1 MRLLLLAVLALA
13 AVALGATREPH
24 GGCDYDFGAGNG
36 TAYLVVN
43 NPYNNLNLSLIIT
56 YQIGE
61 RKNLTA
67 LDVSNTRLIAFC
79 GLGHGWLYIRQNAS
93 PPGTPLTS
101 YPLAVPR
108 YVVLRAGESAT
119 MFVTTLFAPAVII
132 SIAILLIVAI
142 TLRPRLRR
150 SAVYVVPDKLRDI
163 DIGEFIAVLLITPF
177 ILLVSI
183 LVVYLLPLLP
193 ESAFTDIGSTLLM
206 YIISSLGGFYLSFHR
221 GLFAY
226 YFILVCLSVDI
237 FLLIHVS
244 KSPLAALS
252 FILFLFILFFYFTL
266 RTLAIALLSFYNLS
280 MVFFLSFYGI
290 AVFIYYD
297 ENFGHII
304 PWSLPLQ
311 TPAIPHGIV
320 EALLILV
327 THPEIVTVIIPVIVV
342 YVIMALF
349 FVFSLAYSLVIY
361 APAMRTYKVI
371 WPPLWWWFGL
381 GIFALDELSA
391 RSHLHSLSASGTVV
405 VKLSR
410 GEMAFVTSA
419 DLYGVYL
426 CKFGR
431 RSGVCN
437 NVKFVR
443 YDELK
448 VEDSWT
454 NTRGIDGDSVC
465 RFFRKVVLPVF
476 AGVSVFLTIQHG
488 LIFATFITLSLVS
501 YYIYYKKRFIDND
514 SRELVEYIQA
524 IKQDRKLLLKMMI
537 THILW
542 SLSISFIFSLPILKE
557 LIDLIFDSNRAV
569 SWDVLALRLA
579 IFVCVFFVALI
590 MSVLLRADPK
600 WSRYLFLWLELR
612 LMSVGGL
619 VIGLARGGCLRRT
632 KVGVAPQGRAFVI
645 RDGDCLVVVSPY
657 VDNVRC
663 RLRRYLCGPA
673 CPSVRVVGGE
683 GVAVGVLD
691 LQKRRYYYY
700 VVDSSR

>member
-1 MRLLLLAVLALA
+1 VRLLLLAVLALA

-36 TAYLVVN
+36 TAYLIVN
-43 NPYNNLNLSLIIT
+43 NPYNLNLSLIIT

-206 YIISSLGGFYLSFHR
+206 YIMSSLGGFYLSFHR

-244 KSPLAALS
+244 KSLLASLS
-252 FILFLFILFFYFTL
+252 FILFLFILPFYFTL

-311 TPAIPHGIV
+311 TPAIPHEIV
-320 EALLILV
+320 ETLLILI

-391 RSHLHSLSASGTVV
+391 RSHLHNLSASGTVV

-410 GEMAFVTSA
+410 GEMAFVISA

-448 VEDSWT
+448 VEDFWI

-488 LIFATFITLSLVS
+488 LIFATFIILSLALVS
-501 YYIYYKKRFIDND
+501 YYIYYKKGFIDND

-524 IKQDRKLLLKMMI
+524 IKQDRKLLLKMMT

-569 SWDVLALRLA
+569 SWDVLTLRLA

-600 WSRYLFLWLELR
+600 WSRSLFPWLELR
-612 LMSVGGL
+612 LMSAGGL

-632 KVGVAPQGRAFVI
+632 KVGVAPLGRDIVI
-645 RDGDCLVVVSPY
+645 QDVDCEVVVSPY
-657 VDNVRC
+657 DGHVKSRPQCV
-663 RLRRYLCGPA
+663 LCGPA
-673 CPSVRVVGGE
+673 CPPLRIIGGEKVVVRVKDG
-683 GVAVGVLD
+683 
-691 LQKRRYYYY
+691 QKECYYY
-700 VVDSSR
+700 VADSR